1 MAKLF
6 LKKIP
11 SVPKLKPLG
20 DAVRKA
26 QWESMLGVGEGRER
40 KMCVAFGFQE
50 GTPVSKVQHIHDFLH
65 HIGGC
70 RQDRIVDDKHGM
82 IL

>member
-6 LKKIP
+6 LKKTP

-50 GTPVSKVQHIHDFLH
+50 GTPVNLFNTFMIFFTTLGD
-65 HIGGC
+65 
-70 RQDRIVDDKHGM
+70 VDKTG
-82 IL
+82 

>member
-40 KMCVAFGFQE
+40 KMCVAFGIQE
-50 GTPVSKVQHIHDFLH
+50 GTPVKFNTFMIFFTTLGDE
-65 HIGGC
+65 
-70 RQDRIVDDKHGM
+70 DKTG
-82 IL
+82 